1 MKKFL
6 FDLIIFSVC
15 LAGIAAAA
23 FWPAA
28 APAVVPVYTR
38 AESEFSSKSILN
50 VLLQDSKTGEERY
63 FSVPADCTYGQLFDL
78 AGTEDVGRL
87 YDPEQ
92 RLSYADAVLIGREY
106 YLYIILLVTDTDE

>member
-28 APAVVPVYTR
+28 APAVAPVYTR

-92 RLSYADAVLIGREY
+92 KLSYADAVLIGREY
-106 YLYIILLVTDTDE
+106 YLYIVL